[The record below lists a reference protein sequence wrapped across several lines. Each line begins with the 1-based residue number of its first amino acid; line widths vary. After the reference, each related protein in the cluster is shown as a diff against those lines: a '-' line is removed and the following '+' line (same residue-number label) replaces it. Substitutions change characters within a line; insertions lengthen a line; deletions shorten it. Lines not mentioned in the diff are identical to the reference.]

1 MQLIVKP
8 ENKNKNNVDCAYG
21 DLIGE
26 VMVINTIEYLITK
39 SLITLRFLFI
49 SRL

>member
-26 VMVINTIEYLITK
+26 
-39 SLITLRFLFI
+39 LRLA
-49 SRL
+49 